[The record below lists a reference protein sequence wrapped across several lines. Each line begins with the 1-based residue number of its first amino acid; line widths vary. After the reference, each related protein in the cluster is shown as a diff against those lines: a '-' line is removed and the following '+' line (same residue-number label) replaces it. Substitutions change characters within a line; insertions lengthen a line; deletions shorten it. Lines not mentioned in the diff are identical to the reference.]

1 MLSKA
6 TLTRP
11 QTQNPVGGGDFLS
24 RDPSKGGWGC
34 GHGSD
39 ERLERNGSSLFTST
53 LGGQQAA
60 LSTGPTGDSRVPGRR
75 SPLQAL

>member
-11 QTQNPVGGGDFLS
+11 QTQNPMGSGDFLS

-39 ERLERNGSSLFTST
+39 ERLGRNLSSPFTST
-53 LGGQQAA
+53 LGGQWAA

-75 SPLQAL
+75 GPLQVP